1 MSPHLPAVEDAVV
14 VAVGAD
20 VAAVDPEDDPHA
32 AGREMLVPPV
42 TACRNILLKRDE
54 KLILAKGI
62 RCIMHKTQRL
72 QCRRQATT
80 YFALHMSNAPMLQ
93 CSNPRNSLECLL
105 LLIQD

>member
-32 AGREMLVPPV
+32 AGREMPVPPV
-42 TACRNILLKRDE
+42 TACCNILLKRDE
-54 KLILAKGI
+54 KLILALG
-62 RCIMHKTQRL
+62 RYSMHYAQNSKVAML
-72 QCRRQATT
+72 QT
-80 YFALHMSNAPMLQ
+80 SNNIFCVAYVLQ

-105 LLIQD
+105 LLIQE